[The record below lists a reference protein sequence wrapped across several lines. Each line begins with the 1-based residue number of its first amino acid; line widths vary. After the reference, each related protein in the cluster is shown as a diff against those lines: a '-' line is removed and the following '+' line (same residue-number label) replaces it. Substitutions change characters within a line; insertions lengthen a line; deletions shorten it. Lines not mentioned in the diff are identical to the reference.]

1 MQISDEIVRECELL
15 LMFNL
20 ESAQSG
26 LKIHHE
32 ADAERIASAQ
42 RLYDKKLIT
51 QVDGGYLTPLGIE
64 AAEHAQA
71 LLRLLQEDS

>member
-1 MQISDEIVRECELL
+1 MQLNAELIREFELL
-15 LMFNL
+15 VMFNL
-20 ESAQSG
+20 ESSQSG

-32 ADAERIASAQ
+32 ADAQRIASAQ

-71 LLRLLQEDS
+71 LLRLLE